1 MFVEAVLI
9 IMAQFSVKR
18 PVILVVED
26 EPLIR
31 SNACD
36 MLEADGFEVIEAGS
50 AHEAIEILE
59 SRSDIRV
66 IFTDV
71 QMPGTMDG
79 LALVRMARDRW
90 LPIKIVVTS
99 GYPPVTETDLPS
111 GGRFLPKPYTSEQV
125 KGIVRAALAA

>member
-1 MFVEAVLI
+1 
-9 IMAQFSVKR
+9 MAQFSVKR
-18 PVILVVED
+18 PVVLVVED

-31 SNACD
+31 LNACD
-36 MLEADGFEVIEAGS
+36 MLEDDGFEVIGAAS
-50 AHEAIEILE
+50 AHEAIEILK

-90 LPIKIVVTS
+90 PPIKIVVTS
-99 GYPPVTETDLPS
+99 GNAPVKEADLPTGPGS
-111 GGRFLPKPYTSEQV
+111 CQSHTLRST
-125 KGIVRAALAA
+125 GIVRAALTA